1 MEENTS
7 WEKWIYISVLIEKRK
22 REKRK
27 IRLFCFLEIIENY
40 ENDFIVDRKHLFCSF
55 FLTFTS

>member
-22 REKRK
+22 RRED
-27 IRLFCFLEIIENY
+27 IRLFCFWENMENY
-40 ENDFIVDRKHLFCSF
+40 ENDVL
-55 FLTFTS
+55 